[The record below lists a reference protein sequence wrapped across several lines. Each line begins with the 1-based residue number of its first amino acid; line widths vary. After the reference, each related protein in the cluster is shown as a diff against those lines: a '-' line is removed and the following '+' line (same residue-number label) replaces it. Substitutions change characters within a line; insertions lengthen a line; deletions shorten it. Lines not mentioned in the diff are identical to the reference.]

1 VYQYILA
8 FRFHVTTD
16 RVVILQQAL
25 KSYAVVFD
33 AVFVPRETRLLREAA
48 ACGATVIDGLEM
60 LIRLVM
66 VQFKLFTG
74 GMTGTCRFI
83 YHCPER

>member
-1 VYQYILA
+1 MI
-8 FRFHVTTD
+8 
-16 RVVILQQAL
+16 ILQQAL
-25 KSYAVVFD
+25 KYYTVVFD

-60 LIRLVM
+60 LIRLIM

-74 GMTGTCRFI
+74 GMTGNFSFHLSLSRKMILVHFI
-83 YHCPER
+83 KVSQ

>member
-1 VYQYILA
+1 V
-8 FRFHVTTD
+8 
-16 RVVILQQAL
+16 
-25 KSYAVVFD
+25 
-33 AVFVPRETRLLREAA
+33 
-48 ACGATVIDGLEM
+48 CGATVIDGLEM